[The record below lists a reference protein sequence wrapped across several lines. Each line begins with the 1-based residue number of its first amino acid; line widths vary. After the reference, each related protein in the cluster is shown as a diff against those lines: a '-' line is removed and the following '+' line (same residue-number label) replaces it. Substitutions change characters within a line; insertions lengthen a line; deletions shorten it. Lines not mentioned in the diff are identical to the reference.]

1 MSLYLA
7 DLITE
12 IRNHTENQDFS
23 DTIGIKDEEFIRF
36 INDGQFRL
44 HSLIVQQHMNAFLAE
59 KDISIVAGQE
69 AYPYPDD
76 IYLNSRVTQIM
87 YKNTSDDKDFYTLK
101 PSHLVNRNP
110 GLEGSPSRYIRKANT
125 FLINPVPVSASAGAA
140 LRINYT
146 RRIPRLDLRAARVN
160 KVTLVDNTID
170 SITFNV
176 SSEIVDSPRFAK
188 YNYFTVVDK
197 EGNIKMSHIPFDE
210 INATTGVVTI
220 TSGFT
225 FEDGETISAGDWV
238 CAGDF
243 CTTHSELPEEVE
255 RYLIAYS
262 AWKILK
268 RDSNADFAEQQ
279 QELLEMETEIV
290 AAYADLLDDIYEV
303 PIINDDID
311 WWGWF

>member
-1 MSLYLA
+1 
-7 DLITE
+7 
-12 IRNHTENQDFS
+12 
-23 DTIGIKDEEFIRF
+23 
-36 INDGQFRL
+36 
-44 HSLIVQQHMNAFLAE
+44 
-59 KDISIVAGQE
+59 
-69 AYPYPDD
+69 
-76 IYLNSRVTQIM
+76 
-87 YKNTSDDKDFYTLK
+87 
-101 PSHLVNRNP
+101 
-110 GLEGSPSRYIRKANT
+110 
-125 FLINPVPVSASAGAA
+125 
-140 LRINYT
+140 
-146 RRIPRLDLRAARVN
+146 
-160 KVTLVDNTID
+160 
-170 SITFNV
+170 
-176 SSEIVDSPRFAK
+176 
-188 YNYFTVVDK
+188 
-197 EGNIKMSHIPFDE
+197 
-210 INATTGVVTI
+210 VTI